1 MWGFS
6 HLERK
11 LLILQGKV
19 FCPRLQKI
27 VDINCRLVYNRCMK
41 SEREKKIMRKVKEK
55 TLVEKLGAA
64 SGWIGM
70 LLIHGAT
77 LPTTLGV
84 IMGYSD
90 KVPPVSMVVLVWSG
104 LMLFLFRAIVNK
116 DTLYIVSNAV
126 GFFFNSIL
134 LALIV
139 FK

>member
-1 MWGFS
+1 M
-6 HLERK
+6 
-11 LLILQGKV
+11 
-19 FCPRLQKI
+19 
-27 VDINCRLVYNRCMK
+27 YNSSMK
-41 SEREKKIMRKVKEK
+41 SERENKNMRKVKEK
-55 TLVEKLGAA
+55 TLVEKFGGI

-70 LLIHGAT
+70 ILIHGAT

-90 KVPPVSMVVLVWSG
+90 KVPPFSMVVLIWSG
-104 LMLFLFRAIVNK
+104 LMLFLFRAIVQK
-116 DTLYIVSNAV
+116 DMLYIVSNAV

>member
-1 MWGFS
+1 
-6 HLERK
+6 
-11 LLILQGKV
+11 
-19 FCPRLQKI
+19 
-27 VDINCRLVYNRCMK
+27 MK
-41 SEREKKIMRKVKEK
+41 SEREKKNMRKVKAK
-55 TLVEKLGAA
+55 TTIEKLGAV

-84 IMGYSD
+84 ILGYSD
-90 KVPPVSMVVLVWSG
+90 KVPPISMVLLVWSG

-116 DTLYIVSNAV
+116 DMLYIVSNAV